1 MVWVYIFIPVIAAG
15 IGAVFAAYR
24 PPGPRVTSAIQHLA
38 AGVLFAAAAGELL
51 PALKEQ
57 HTAVPVVIGGAIG
70 VALMLMIRWLG
81 EKATG
86 PIALITMVGVDIFID
101 GLVLGIGFASGG
113 TAGIVLTIALTL
125 EILFVGL
132 AVAAVLSA
140 TPGRLS
146 GRTAIIGV
154 TVGLAFF
161 LPVGALIGLPAGALP
176 GPWLAGLFSF
186 GLVALLY
193 LVTEELLVEA
203 HQEERDTA
211 AATVLF
217 FVGFLSLIVIEEA
230 IA

>member
-15 IGAVFAAYR
+15 IGAAFAAYR
-24 PPGPRVTSAIQHLA
+24 PPGPRVRSAIQHLA

-51 PALKEQ
+51 PSLKEQ

-70 VALMLMIRWLG
+70 VALMLLIRWLG

-132 AVAAVLSA
+132 AVAAVLST

-161 LPVGALIGLPAGALP
+161 LPVGALVGLPAGALP